1 MRAFPDKGGKW
12 QISTG
17 GGAYPVWSPKG
28 RELFFRAG
36 DNRIMVAAYTAKGDS
51 FLADQPKVW
60 SEKQLA
66 DFGIV
71 GTGNYDAA
79 PDGKRIAALMPVE
92 TPESQQAQSHVTLML
107 NFFDELRRKVP
118 LGGK

>member
-1 MRAFPDKGGKW
+1 MANLQNGC
-12 QISTG
+12 
-17 GGAYPVWSPKG
+17 GAYPVWSSNG
-28 RELFFRAG
+28 RELFFRSA
-36 DNRIMVAAYTAKGDS
+36 DNRIMVAAYAAKGDS
-51 FLADQPKVW
+51 IIADQPKVW

-71 GTGNYDAA
+71 GGSTFDVA

-92 TPESQQAQSHVTLML
+92 APETQQAQHHVIFLE

-118 LGGK
+118 LNGK